1 MKYGDIKQSHI
12 NRESEYQVIIIK
24 VVILTSMLFFNT
36 QVLKAEINNP
46 QKAEEDLSRINKTLE
61 KLETKLR
68 NNDYIKACLEASRA
82 AKIIRSE
89 LKGLKE
95 IEPNYNWLEIREVL
109 IEIPIRYCP
118 KAIHKE
124 KEY

>member
-36 QVLKAEINNP
+36 QVLKAESINT

-109 IEIPIRYCP
+109 IEIPVKYCS
-118 KAIHKE
+118 KAIHQ
-124 KEY
+124 